1 MENVPLSREHLP
13 KEHVEA
19 LARRAKVASRALGI
33 TPTRQRDRALQD
45 LIRRLN
51 EDASDVLDANQKDV
65 AAAEQRGTRGALLDR
80 LRLTP
85 ARLRD
90 MAEGVK
96 EIIGLTDPVG
106 EVVRGWT
113 PHSGIQ
119 IQEVRVP
126 LGVVGV
132 IYESRPNVTID
143 VTALC
148 LKSANAVVLK
158 GGSDA
163 LHSNRMLISLVHQ
176 SLEQVGLPVDAVQL
190 LDTPD
195 REAVRILL
203 QQEDFIDVIIPRGGE
218 SLIREVVNTS
228 RIPVIKQYK
237 GVCHIYVAPDA
248 DIEAAIPLILNAK
261 CQRPGTCN
269 ALETLLVDAALAPVF
284 LPRMGQALVQQ
295 GVEIRGCEVTQS
307 LFPGTLPAQAADW
320 DTEYLD
326 LILSVR
332 VVEGLDAAIAH
343 INAHGSG
350 HSEAILTSNL
360 KAANRF
366 QQEVDAACVYVNA
379 STRLTDGGQFGF
391 GAEVGI
397 STGKLHSRGPMGI
410 RDLTTRKY
418 LVQGDYTLRA

>member
-19 LARRAKVASRALGI
+19 LARRAKVASRELGI
-33 TPTRQRDRALQD
+33 TPTRQRDRALQA

-51 EDASDVLDANQKDV
+51 EDASDVLEANQKDV

-113 PHSGIQ
+113 PPSGIQ

-284 LPRMGQALVQQ
+284 LPRMGEALVQQ

-307 LFPGTLPAQAADW
+307 LLPGTLPAQAADW